1 MKGKERGEWDTPRF
15 NPVILVLLGV
25 VGVSTS
31 PILFRYA
38 TAPASVIAAY
48 RMGISALLLLPAVL
62 RGHRQ
67 EIRQALTGR
76 LLLAGLLCGA
86 MLGLHFVFYNLGLR
100 DTSIASCAVLVNTEV
115 FFVAFFSYLLWK
127 EKISRSMLLGMG
139 ITFLGS
145 VVVSLGDGSVAR
157 DMLRG
162 DLYAVLGA
170 LFGCGYTMMGSWM
183 RRGLSTVLYT
193 FLIYTSSFVLLS
205 LVNLGGGYGMSGY
218 GLVNLLVALGQAVL
232 CTLLG
237 HSVYSWGLRYCRAS
251 LVSTVKLSEPV
262 FSTLFA
268 LALFQEVPTWSQ
280 VLGGAVILA
289 GLLYYLHARPPAAP
303 AGRTGGGARET

>member
-1 MKGKERGEWDTPRF
+1 
-15 NPVILVLLGV
+15 
-25 VGVSTS
+25 
-31 PILFRYA
+31 
-38 TAPASVIAAY
+38 
-48 RMGISALLLLPAVL
+48 
-62 RGHRQ
+62 
-67 EIRQALTGR
+67 
-76 LLLAGLLCGA
+76 
-86 MLGLHFVFYNLGLR
+86 MLSL
-100 DTSIASCAVLVNTEV
+100 
-115 FFVAFFSYLLWK
+115 
-127 EKISRSMLLGMG
+127 
-139 ITFLGS
+139 
-145 VVVSLGDGSVAR
+145 VSLGA
-157 DMLRG
+157 
-162 DLYAVLGA
+162 
-170 LFGCGYTMMGSWM
+170 
-183 RRGLSTVLYT
+183 
-193 FLIYTSSFVLLS
+193 
-205 LVNLGGGYGMSGY
+205 GYGMSGY

>member
-170 LFGCGYTMMGSWM
+170 LFGCGYTLMGSRM

-193 FLIYTSSFVLLS
+193 FLIYTASFWCCL
-205 LVNLGGGYGMSGY
+205 
-218 GLVNLLVALGQAVL
+218 
-232 CTLLG
+232 
-237 HSVYSWGLRYCRAS
+237 
-251 LVSTVKLSEPV
+251 
-262 FSTLFA
+262 
-268 LALFQEVPTWSQ
+268 WS
-280 VLGGAVILA
+280 AW
-289 GLLYYLHARPPAAP
+289 AP
-303 AGRTGGGARET
+303 AMA